1 MSNAENRG
9 LRKEAEDGEDEKG
22 QGEAKGEKEVTK
34 RKRVENRRN
43 PDLENSLV
51 ALMHDGLSFSQACRA
66 CKVPRK
72 TVVYWRDKDADLDE
86 RLRNAQTLGVSRL
99 NDDVLERYQAVIDG
113 DNSWTKEQVSAMR
126 DYSQHVRWLSSKL
139 YPKQFGEK
147 GIDQVSKQGDGSV
160 TLTWMTNAGGAEEK
174 AVELADP
181 LLIEGKAE
189 EAAA

>member
-1 MSNAENRG
+1 M
-9 LRKEAEDGEDEKG
+9 
-22 QGEAKGEKEVTK
+22 TK

-43 PDLENSLV
+43 PQLEDRLV
-51 ALMHDGLSFSQACRA
+51 ELMHDGLSFSQACRA

-72 TVVYWRDKDADLDE
+72 TATYWRDCDPELDL
-86 RLRNAQTLGVSRL
+86 RFRNAMTLGVSRL

-147 GIDQVSKQGDGSV
+147 GVAQVSKQGDGSV
-160 TLTWMTNAGGAEEK
+160 TLTWMTNAGGSEEK

>member
-1 MSNAENRG
+1 M
-9 LRKEAEDGEDEKG
+9 
-22 QGEAKGEKEVTK
+22 TK

-43 PDLENSLV
+43 PQLEDRLV
-51 ALMHDGLSFSQACRA
+51 ELMHDGLSFSQACRA

-72 TVVYWRDKDADLDE
+72 TATYWRDCDPELDV
-86 RLRNAQTLGVSRL
+86 RFRNAMTLGVSRL

-126 DYSQHVRWLSSKL
+126 DYAQLVRWLSSKL

-147 GIDQVSKQGDGSV
+147 GVAQVSKQGDGSV
-160 TLTWMTNAGGAEEK
+160 TLTWMTNAGGSEEK

-181 LLIEGKAE
+181 LLIEGNTE